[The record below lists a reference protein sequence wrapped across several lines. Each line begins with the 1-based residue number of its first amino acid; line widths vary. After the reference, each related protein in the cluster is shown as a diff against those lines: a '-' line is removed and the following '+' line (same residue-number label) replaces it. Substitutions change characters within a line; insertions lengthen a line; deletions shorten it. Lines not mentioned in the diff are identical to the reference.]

1 MEKFN
6 LKNNLH
12 LLGYSIPI
20 NKIVTKKELIKKLY
34 SLPNQPNAIPYVTS
48 YYERNWGFCIS
59 ENEKKKLKNGNYKVF
74 IDTELFNGNLNYGE
88 FLLKGRSQKEVF
100 LSTYICHPS
109 LANNEISGPS
119 LLTYCEMDKKLKE
132 EDTVI
137 ELYLFQKLLDQLH
150 IYLKF

>member
-1 MEKFN
+1 M
-6 LKNNLH
+6 
-12 LLGYSIPI
+12 
-20 NKIVTKKELIKKLY
+20 
-34 SLPNQPNAIPYVTS
+34 TS

-88 FLLKGRSQKEVF
+88 FLLKGRSQKEA

-119 LLTYCEMDKKLKE
+119 LLTYLAKWISKIKGRRYSYRIIFIPETIGSIAYLSKNFKVLKKYEVWIQLYHVLGIIEIILTFNQEMD
-132 EDTVI
+132 I
-137 ELYLFQKLLDQLH
+137 H
-150 IYLKF
+150 